1 VPGHAVSRSAQLRVV
16 LIALFAASLF
26 VHGRDLWTSGLIDGS
41 GRIKGSDFIR
51 LYTTGGIAAEGRWS
65 DLFIAD
71 AHLDHAR
78 AKIDP
83 RLEMQGL
90 HPNYG
95 PTAALFLSPFSRFS
109 FVTAWALFSVLTTS
123 VLLFGMWLLARESGI
138 GPNRDLVLLAAIASP
153 AWFITM
159 RYGQLSAL
167 STGLLALAGA
177 LDLRGR
183 PFAGGVVLGLLAYK
197 PYLILPALLIWF
209 VAGHH
214 RAMLGG
220 IVGAAIHIL
229 TGVLAA
235 GWQVT
240 LRWFEVLGS
249 LGQNPELVQGF
260 PNEVH
265 SLVGF
270 TRLLGFPPPLPMTVA
285 IAGSLAALV
294 ITTLVWRR
302 KTSLARRWGVLVLAT
317 LLAAPHLLTYDLML
331 LTPALL
337 LAVQN
342 PVNHERLLALVV
354 IGLYLSPIFSPPL
367 AAITGV
373 QISAL
378 LMAVLLTLQA
388 FDGVEP
394 QMPMPRHGR

>member
-1 VPGHAVSRSAQLRVV
+1 MPGTVSRSAQLRVV

-41 GRIKGSDFIR
+41 GRIKGSDFMR

-65 DLFIAD
+65 ELFVAE
-71 AHLDHAR
+71 AHLAHAR
-78 AKIDP
+78 ARIDP

-95 PTAALFLSPFSRFS
+95 PTAAVFLSPFSRFS
-109 FVTAWALFSVLTTS
+109 FVTAWALFSIVTTS
-123 VLLFGMWLLARESGI
+123 VLLYGMWLLARESGI
-138 GPNRDLVLLAAIASP
+138 GSNRDLVLLAAIASP

-167 STGLLALAGA
+167 SAGLLALAAA

-197 PYLILPALLIWF
+197 PYLILPALLIWS

-220 IVGAAIHIL
+220 LVGATVHLL

-235 GWQVT
+235 GWPVT

-249 LGQNPELVQGF
+249 LGRNPDLVQGF

-265 SLVGF
+265 SLLGF
-270 TRLLGFPPPLPMTVA
+270 ARLLGVSPPLPMV
-285 IAGSLAALV
+285 IAVGGSLAALA

-302 KTSLARRWGVLVLAT
+302 KASLARRWDVLALAT

-331 LTPALL
+331 LAPVLL

-342 PVNHERLLALVV
+342 PANHERLLIVMV

-367 AAITGV
+367 ASIIGIQLST
-373 QISAL
+373 L
-378 LMAVLLTLQA
+378 LMVVLLTLQA

-394 QMPMPRHGR
+394 QVPLPRCHR